1 MSFENLA
8 LLSRR
13 DRIRLAVLVVILMTV
28 ALWASI
34 LLGDGRL
41 KMKDQAWVWGGNLG
55 LLCEFT
61 PSTRVGLT
69 WASQVNLN
77 VNAPAEFSGLAPAV
91 SAALARVGLLDAS
104 IKLGIK
110 VPQQAMAG
118 LFTQIDDRWAL
129 LGSVGW

>member
-41 KMKDQAWVWGGNLG
+41 KMKDQAWAWGGNLG
-55 LLCEFT
+55 SLCEFT

-69 WASQVNLN
+69 WTSQVNLN
-77 VNAPAEFSGLAPAV
+77 FNAP
-91 SAALARVGLLDAS
+91 
-104 IKLGIK
+104 
-110 VPQQAMAG
+110 G

-129 LGSVGW
+129 LGKQAPTASTVPLIP

>member
-55 LLCEFT
+55 LLYEFT

-69 WASQVNLN
+69 WNTQVNLN
-77 VNAPAEFSGLAPAV
+77 FSPPAEFSGL
-91 SAALARVGLLDAS
+91 LR
-104 IKLGIK
+104 
-110 VPQQAMAG
+110 
-118 LFTQIDDRWAL
+118 R
-129 LGSVGW
+129 